1 MNTKLLAKNRKA
13 LFDYGIIDK
22 YTAGIVL
29 EGHEVKSI
37 REGNVNFEGSYIS
50 MVENEPYVVNLYI
63 GRYSKKSFDTKPF
76 DPKRPRKLLL
86 ESKEI
91 NEISR
96 ALSEKGRTAV
106 PLALVLSNN
115 LIKLEIATVKGMK
128 KYEKKQVA
136 KEKQMEKD
144 LQKEAKTLI

>member
-22 YTAGIVL
+22 YTTGIVL

-50 MVENEPYVVNLYI
+50 IVENEPYVVNLYI

-144 LQKEAKTLI
+144 LQQEAKTLI